1 MVDMYD
7 CQGNKYEIISRV
19 AHQNSASW
27 LSELVG
33 IEVVRPS
40 ATVGEPVEGDGVGV
54 AVAVVVLHRR
64 RLGED
69 HHLSGLDA
77 LIGALARVG
86 SRKSNAHTGALGVIA
101 NEAKCLNRERGDGL

>member
-1 MVDMYD
+1 M
-7 CQGNKYEIISRV
+7 
-19 AHQNSASW
+19 
-27 LSELVG
+27 SELVV

-64 RLGED
+64 RLGEG

-77 LIGALARVG
+77 LIGALARKG
-86 SRKSNAHTGALGVIA
+86 SRKSNSEGGTFGVVA
-101 NEAKCLNRERGDGL
+101 NEAKSLNREEGFKALR

>member
-40 ATVGEPVEGDGVGV
+40 AAVGEPVEGDGVGV
-54 AVAVVVLHRR
+54 AVAVVVPHRR
-64 RLGED
+64 RLGEGNQ
-69 HHLSGLDA
+69 LPGLEDLA
-77 LIGALARVG
+77 RALARVG
-86 SRKSNAHTGALGVIA
+86 GRVSNVYCEALRVVA
-101 NEAKCLNRERGDGL
+101 D